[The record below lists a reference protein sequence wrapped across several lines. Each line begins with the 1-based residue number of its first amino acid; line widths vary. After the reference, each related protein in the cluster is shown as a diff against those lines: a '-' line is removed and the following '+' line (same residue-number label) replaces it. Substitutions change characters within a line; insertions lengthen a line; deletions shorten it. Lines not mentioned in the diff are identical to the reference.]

1 MKRCMSILL
10 WYLISECSI
19 HAQDG
24 YWFQNRF
31 IELVSDNTSHYY
43 VQLPDDNILKGD
55 NAVFIKNQIKER
67 SGDSNFALDI
77 EYR

>member
-55 NAVFIKNQIKER
+55 NAVFIKNQIKCDR
-67 SGDSNFALDI
+67 KIRGLCDHFLS
-77 EYR
+77 